1 MQRTEEYHLSHTS
14 YGPKS
19 LKYLKHIRRALFITF
34 TRFEDIAPAGLCVL
48 HSGKQTVQHED
59 KALKPIFFFF
69 PALWH
74 FCEPVLLPSLA
85 SPPVSDT
92 LEIHLRKL
100 FHLYPW
106 PVLSLWPMNPLQP
119 LAAQMAEEE
128 DYDWVYNHAVRE
140 LAELRGGWIK
150 KAHGSGWNC
159 KT

>member
-48 HSGKQTVQHED
+48 RSGKQTVQHED

-69 PALWH
+69 SCVVTFLWTCPPPLPRFPACLRH
-74 FCEPVLLPSLA
+74 SGDPLKK
-85 SPPVSDT
+85 T
-92 LEIHLRKL
+92 LSS
-100 FHLYPW
+100 
-106 PVLSLWPMNPLQP
+106 LSLTSSEPLTDEPSPAPRSPDGWRGGLWLSLQP
-119 LAAQMAEEE
+119 
-128 DYDWVYNHAVRE
+128 
-140 LAELRGGWIK
+140 RGARIGWIK
-150 KAHGSGWNC
+150 RRMDQKAHGSGWNC